1 MGCRPDSV
9 LGENTER
16 FVLLLQ
22 RAQFSYVCFV
32 PESSVQRRMRACTS
46 ALASELRGLPRIPEA
61 SLISWT
67 VTRLASAAPA

>member
-22 RAQFSYVCFV
+22 RAQYSYVCFV
-32 PESSVQRRMRACTS
+32 PRAVCS
-46 ALASELRGLPRIPEA
+46 AECGRARQPLLQSFVGCQEYLKPL
-61 SLISWT
+61 
-67 VTRLASAAPA
+67 

>member
-32 PESSVQRRMRACTS
+32 PESSVQRRMRRARQPLLQSFVGCQEY
-46 ALASELRGLPRIPEA
+46 LKPL
-61 SLISWT
+61 
-67 VTRLASAAPA
+67 